1 MNEDEFIE
9 YIGDYRV
16 HDSRIKA
23 MESAENALQVFLK
36 SEDGEIIMV
45 KFLGVKLV
53 NANRLEGMIIYAIA
67 EVKEQYPL
75 RKFVF
80 VNWDEEDEAS
90 LEIIA
95 HDCIIQ

>member
-1 MNEDEFIE
+1 MDKDEFIE

-16 HDSRIKA
+16 HESRIKA
-23 MESAENALQVFLK
+23 IKSAGDTIEISLK
-36 SEDGEIIMV
+36 SQDGEIIIV
-45 KFLGVKLV
+45 KFLGVKSV
-53 NANRLEGMIIYAIA
+53 NANRAEGMILYAIA

-80 VNWDEEDEAS
+80 INWDEEDEAS

-95 HDCIIQ
+95 HDYLI